1 MPGWTKESLSDFDL
15 QRLMT
20 RLLDTVEIFSGFTQ
34 SELADILAG
43 AEKCVFQ
50 PRQTILTEGSTGH
63 FMYIII
69 DGEVEISKKLAVG
82 GNKVLTRLSAGNCF
96 GEMALVDNNVRS
108 ATVKSVSKCI
118 MLRLSENEFR
128 KNPPAGAK
136 LYRNVAR
143 LLSQRLRDTNAMI
156 SLAYLESSPSEY
168 DPCPAFNPAITLTNA
183 TRR

>member
-1 MPGWTKESLSDFDL
+1 MAGWSKESLSDFDL

-20 RLLDTVEIFSGFTQ
+20 RLLDSVEVFSGFSQ

-50 PRQTILTEGSTGH
+50 PAQTILTEGSSGH
-63 FMYIII
+63 FMYVII

-82 GNKVLTRLSAGNCF
+82 GNKVLARLNAGNCF
-96 GEMALVDNNVRS
+96 GEMALIDNNVRS

-118 MLRLSENEFR
+118 MLRLSDSEFR

-136 LYRNVAR
+136 LYRNIAR
-143 LLSQRLRDTNAMI
+143 LLARRLRETNAMI
-156 SLAYLESSPSEY
+156 SLAFLEPSSSES
-168 DPCPAFNPAITLTNA
+168 DSCPAFNPAITHTNVI
-183 TRR
+183 RR

>member
-1 MPGWTKESLSDFDL
+1 MAGWSKQSLSSFDL
-15 QRLMT
+15 QRLLS
-20 RLLDTVEIFSGFTQ
+20 RLLETVEVFSGFTQ

-50 PRQTILTEGSTGH
+50 SRELILTEGSSGT

-82 GNKVLTRLSAGNCF
+82 GNKVLTRLGAGSCF
-96 GEMALVDNNVRS
+96 GEMALIDSNVRS
-108 ATVKSVSKCI
+108 ATVKSVSRCI
-118 MLRLSENEFR
+118 MLRLGEAEFR
-128 KNPPAGAK
+128 KNPSAGAK

-143 LLSQRLRDTNAMI
+143 LLSRRLRDTNAMI
-156 SLAYLESSPSEY
+156 SLAFLESTPSD
-168 DPCPAFNPAITLTNA
+168 DPCPEFNPDITQTNA